1 MFTVLIATRY
11 TLFSYT
17 SFCHLR
23 PQIAKAARGERRG
36 KVTGVI
42 TDNIEK

>member
-1 MFTVLIATRY
+1 MFTVLIATNY

-23 PQIAKAARGERRG
+23 LQIAKATRGERRG
-36 KVTGVI
+36 KVRAVI
-42 TDNIEK
+42 TDNIVK